1 MFYTK
6 LVISE
11 SSELLLEQSFVAV
24 LSARWGFV
32 SVTTTGGSK
41 AKRYTPTG
49 EWVPS
54 PNFENYDSAE
64 SEAENGN
71 LSASGNLFPA
81 GTTHYEEVRVWESAA
96 IAQQFVAAVQG
107 LNLSSVTISYEDTT
121 DPTAV

>member
-41 AKRYTPTG
+41 AKRYTPTS

-54 PNFENYDSAE
+54 ANFENYNSAE
-64 SEAENGN
+64 SEAENGD

-81 GTTHYEEVRVWESAA
+81 GTTYYEEVRGWESAA
-96 IAQQFVAAVQG
+96 IAQQFVAAVQA
-107 LNLSSVTISYEDTT
+107 LNLSGVTVSYEDTT